1 MAVEMREL
9 YSSPNGDR
17 WYLARDVGLGQ
28 VFVRHEPN
36 LPSGGQAAHIEVGA
50 FLHRGGQGPEHRELL
65 WLIGTLVERDRSFE
79 HGTATRIKS
88 HAKSHIVELTD
99 GSKWR
104 IWPGDLATTL
114 GWTPEAEID
123 PVPLVWPG
131 SHRAFLAFQTGL
143 HRADAGGTRRVAPGL
158 CHAGPADS
166 PGIRAGC

>member
-79 HGTATRIKS
+79 RGTATRIKS

-114 GWTPEAEID
+114 GWTPEAEIEALPIEHEFCSHVLVD
-123 PVPLVWPG
+123 QSGGSRVRAIDASNDWPVEKMRKSLRSG
-131 SHRAFLAFQTGL
+131 R
-143 HRADAGGTRRVAPGL
+143 
-158 CHAGPADS
+158 
-166 PGIRAGC
+166 